1 MIIAIDG
8 PSGSGKS
15 TIARAL
21 SKRLGIMY
29 LDTGAMYRSLTYLCL
44 QKGIPTSAEA
54 QVEELAKGMDL
65 SLKHVA
71 GELVVELSHT
81 DVSQAI
87 RSAEVDAHVSEV
99 AKIPSVREIM
109 CVREREFGRAASV
122 IAEGRDIGSVVFP
135 QAEVKIFLTCD
146 AATRAHRRV
155 LERPG
160 TDEQSVYE
168 NLLRRDKID
177 STRAASP
184 LVCPKDAHIIDSTNK
199 TVEEIVEEIARL
211 AKPYLDV
218 VEKPKGAPAAAAAPS
233 SADSPHASAP
243 SSSDRPSAAAPAS
256 RDERL
261 WSRYYTQSMTHFPWY
276 ARVLFALVC
285 VLACIGTKLLWRW
298 RVELPKKNSL
308 SKDKPRI
315 IVMNHVSA
323 IEPLLCVIFC
333 FMHGI
338 RVRAMYKSEFNKH
351 PLVAHL
357 LAYAGGIPVRRGF
370 ADMAC
375 IRSCQDALAR
385 GEWLLIYP
393 EGTRVKDLSRPHPIH
408 GGFALLS
415 ARACAPVLPCAVVGA
430 YTSCHAKSL
439 REKFCTI
446 YFKLGDEI
454 SLSDIPSAPESKP
467 TSLKAKKVRMEALE
481 KRAMECVYALRDEL
495 CRAHPGLL

>member
-44 QKGIPTSAEA
+44 QKGVPTSAEA

-135 QAEVKIFLTCD
+135 QAEVKVFLTCD

-184 LVCPKDAHIIDSTNK
+184 LVCPKDAHVIDSTNK

-218 VEKPKGAPAAAAAPS
+218 VEKPKKEAPQDSALAS
-233 SADSPHASAP
+233 SDSPRVAASSVDSPRVAA
-243 SSSDRPSAAAPAS
+243 SSSH
-256 RDERL
+256 DERL
-261 WSRYYTQSMTHFPWY
+261 WSRYYTQGMAHFPWY
-276 ARVLFALVC
+276 ARVLFAVVC
-285 VLACIGTKLLWRW
+285 VLSWIVTKLLWRW
-298 RVELPKKNSL
+298 RVELAKNDSF

-323 IEPLLCVIFC
+323 IEPLLCVVFC

-351 PLVAHL
+351 PIVAHL
-357 LAYAGGIPVRRGF
+357 LAYAGGIPVRRGS

-393 EGTRVKDLSRPHPIH
+393 EGTRVKDPTRPHPIH

-415 ARACAPVLPCAVVGA
+415 ARTCAPVLPCAVVGA

-454 SLSDIPSAPESKP
+454 SLSDIPSESEFKP

-495 CRAHPGLL
+495 SRAHPGLL